1 MLPPARLYPV
11 QGLSANITRMGI
23 VVTIAIRL
31 IEGMFAIGAIGSFI
45 VLILTAIED
54 IETLAGVGD
63 SKHTEEQPT

>member
-1 MLPPARLYPV
+1 MLPPAPLYAIP
-11 QGLSANITRMGI
+11 GLSANIIRMGI
-23 VVTIAIRL
+23 LVTVAIRL

>member
-1 MLPPARLYPV
+1 
-11 QGLSANITRMGI
+11 MGI
-23 VVTIAIRL
+23 LVAIAIRL
-31 IEGMFAIGAIGSFI
+31 LEGMFAIGAIGSFI